1 MPAGQPPSYQANETS
16 ADPFSMAEPLA
27 RPRTM
32 ETGASARARGP
43 HRWLLPT
50 LLMIVVVAI
59 AFNSLRATGAEYPRT
74 RSSQAANGVTRQAP
88 NTRRGFEVPA
98 RSATTALGSTGASSH
113 AVAGARMSPTAE
125 QVALPSPPRPLSQ
138 PNEVGQILILEYH
151 VFTTDPAQ
159 VGRWVRTI
167 DAFRSDLEW
176 LYAHDFAVVP
186 LRDVFLNRIS
196 APRGKHPVVLT
207 FDDGTAGQFRF
218 LPQPD
223 GTLRVDPNSAVGV
236 LEEMF
241 ALHPDF
247 GRGGHFAV
255 LPFNCFHVP
264 EEPDQEPYCQ
274 AKLRWLDAHGYEV
287 GNHTTG
293 HTDLRDVADDTFKS
307 TIGDAIAWARASA
320 PGSSPDILTLPFGNY
335 PDAKQHPDQ
344 VRWLH
349 DGFTYDGRHVKL
361 LGALMVGGGLAPSPV
376 SVLWN
381 SVKVPRIQV
390 ADTVLTYW
398 QAYCEA
404 HEDLLYTSDGNSATI
419 TVLRDQPPQ
428 LQGAFD
434 PARAAGKRVVVE

>member
-1 MPAGQPPSYQANETS
+1 MPADQAPSYQPNESS
-16 ADPFSMAEPLA
+16 ADPFSVAEPLA
-27 RPRTM
+27 GLRTV
-32 ETGASARARGP
+32 EIGASVRARDQ
-43 HRWLLPT
+43 HHWLLST
-50 LLMIVVVAI
+50 LLLIIAVAT
-59 AFNSLRATGAEYPRT
+59 ASNSLRATGAPYPAT
-74 RSSQAANGVTRQAP
+74 RLSRVADGMTRQAP
-88 NTRRGFEVPA
+88 NTRRDVDVLA
-98 RSATTALGSTGASSH
+98 RSATTALGSTGATSH
-113 AVAGARMSPTAE
+113 AVAARVSATAE
-125 QVALPSPPRPLSQ
+125 QAALPSPPRPLSQ

-159 VGRWVRTI
+159 AGRWVRTI

-176 LYAHDFAVVP
+176 LYEHDFAVVP
-186 LRDVFLNRIS
+186 LRDVFLNRIA

-264 EEPDQEPYCQ
+264 DEPDQEPYCQ
-274 AKLRWLDAHGYEV
+274 AKLHWLDAHGYEV
-287 GNHTTG
+287 GNHTAG
-293 HTDLRDVADDTFKS
+293 HTDLRDVDDDTFKS
-307 TIGDAIAWARASA
+307 TIGDAITWAKASA
-320 PGSSPDILTLPFGNY
+320 PGSSPDILTLPFGNF
-335 PDAKQHPDQ
+335 PDAKIHPDQ

-349 DGFTYDGRHVKL
+349 DGFTYDGRQVKL
-361 LGALMVGGGLAPSPV
+361 LGALMVGGGPAPSPV
-376 SVLWN
+376 SVLWDPIE
-381 SVKVPRIQV
+381 VPRIQV
-390 ADTVLTYW
+390 TDTMLSHW
-398 QAYCEA
+398 QAYCKA
-404 HEDLLYTSDGNSATI
+404 NEDLLYISDGNSATI

-434 PARAAGKRVVVE
+434 PARAAGKHVIVK